1 MAFYQALTVFER
13 ILFIFASAA
22 TFLLVVQVIFLL
34 IGIGHSG
41 DADFDSDIHTYFDG
55 DVHTDFDGNIHTDF
69 EGEIHA
75 DLHADSGNDVHS
87 ELSEGT
93 GLAIFT
99 VKGLIAFFAVGG
111 WAGLVA
117 SQAGA
122 HIVLVIFV
130 CLGAGFLAMY
140 GVAFLF
146 KLGFKMQDDGT
157 IRIHQAIG
165 QIGKVYLTVPPK
177 GNGMGKV
184 NLTLNERHVELDA
197 ITESNEPIKTDE
209 LVRIMGCYENTI
221 IVERI
226 NGK

>member
-1 MAFYQALTVFER
+1 
-13 ILFIFASAA
+13 
-22 TFLLVVQVIFLL
+22 
-34 IGIGHSG
+34 
-41 DADFDSDIHTYFDG
+41 
-55 DVHTDFDGNIHTDF
+55 
-69 EGEIHA
+69 
-75 DLHADSGNDVHS
+75 
-87 ELSEGT
+87 
-93 GLAIFT
+93 
-99 VKGLIAFFAVGG
+99 
-111 WAGLVA
+111 
-117 SQAGA
+117 
-122 HIVLVIFV
+122 
-130 CLGAGFLAMY
+130 
-140 GVAFLF
+140 
-146 KLGFKMQDDGT
+146 MQDDGT